1 MASSEKEGEYQ
12 SGCQFPEQKQT
23 LKEASSEKGGE
34 HRIGSQFPEQKQTL
48 EEDALQVNG
57 PSIRPGVAA
66 IKSQYVVI
74 NSISLYE
81 VESSPCLSDVIE

>member
-1 MASSEKEGEYQ
+1 MQNLILRLQDVTRLGTSVAHVLTMASSEKEGEYQ
-12 SGCQFPEQKQT
+12 SGC
-23 LKEASSEKGGE
+23 
-34 HRIGSQFPEQKQTL
+34 QFPEQKQTL

-81 VESSPCLSDVIE
+81 VESLLPMSI